1 MVPRSPLPPN
11 PPAAAAKSSRRH
23 CRHRLLPAPPYVTPS
38 VTRQHGASIG
48 CPALYGGRG
57 ALPVLEWQGR
67 AARLWAALDPAL
79 RERLAAASLHD
90 AVRLGCELLR
100 TEEEEEAA
108 LVQLCLQTPTDK
120 NPEASSWY
128 REQGNREF
136 KRGRYQAALRLY
148 SKAASHQLP
157 GSPEVSVCFAN
168 RSAALLHLGHFEA
181 CLEDIARAE
190 RHGYPDRLLPK
201 VLLRKAECLLC
212 LERLQDAQDILRV
225 LESKIAL
232 DGVMTAHLTRLKKLS
247 QLKVKLGEKERCP
260 EPALEAHGGIQ
271 GEPEI
276 WEENSSISGASSS
289 LSLSFDAERG
299 RHLVASQDIVPGQ
312 SLVKEEAFVSVLC
325 PGESLPL
332 QDGDTAWDTRATNAD
347 LYCHRCLRQLL
358 ASVPC
363 QGCSYAKYC
372 SQGCADMAW
381 QQYHRTECSLGALLL
396 TLGVFC
402 HLALR
407 TVLLAGFAEVSRL
420 VAWSHHGDKNLR
432 SPEARC
438 KPLSEAAAAGAGSRG
453 IPGCGSNGRYQ
464 SSYQALF
471 HLLPHTEQHSPEH
484 KFLCTLSV
492 VAICKQLQ
500 AAGLEAAALNQES
513 PQQRSKPKACG
524 KTSDELSPELK
535 TVAEAMLRHVLQLQ
549 CNAQAITVMQE
560 LGPGDG
566 AVVDKKPVRLA
577 TAFFPV
583 LSLLNHSCR
592 PNTSV
597 SFSGTAATVRAS
609 QPISSGQEVLHCYG
623 PHWCRM
629 RVADRQQL
637 LSQYFFECHCRAC
650 LEELESG
657 VKSVVSIRNSFCCP
671 KCQAQMQGE
680 DDTLCCSNEAC
691 ATSASRD
698 HLSGRLQ
705 DLQQQI
711 KKALDLLRVG
721 KADQAIKML
730 LKCQMDAGTFLSPEH
745 LLMGEMEDHLA
756 QVYATLGKWQEAARH
771 LKKSIEI
778 VEMHHGPS
786 SVETGHE
793 LFKLAQ
799 ILFNGFAVSEALS
812 TIQRAEGILSVHF
825 GPQSAQIQE
834 LQEMKAC
841 LSQLP
846 RNILQRT

>member
-1 MVPRSPLPPN
+1 M
-11 PPAAAAKSSRRH
+11 
-23 CRHRLLPAPPYVTPS
+23 
-38 VTRQHGASIG
+38 
-48 CPALYGGRG
+48 
-57 ALPVLEWQGR
+57 ALPVAEWQGR
-67 AARLWAALDPAL
+67 TARLWAALEPAL
-79 RERLAAASLHD
+79 RERLEVASLQD
-90 AVRLGCELLR
+90 AVRLGCDLLR
-100 TEEEEEAA
+100 KEEEEAA
-108 LVQLCLQTPTDK
+108 LVQLCHRAPTDK
-120 NPEASSWY
+120 RPQVASRY
-128 REQGNREF
+128 REQGNQEF
-136 KRGRYQAALRLY
+136 KRGQYQAALRLY
-148 SKAASHQLP
+148 SKAASHELP

-168 RSAALLHLGHFEA
+168 RSAALLHLGHFEV

-190 RHGYPDRLLPK
+190 SHGYPDRLLPK

-212 LERLQDAQDILRV
+212 LGRLQDAQDILRV

-232 DGVMTAHLTRLKKLS
+232 DGVMTPHLTRLKKLS
-247 QLKVKLGEKERCP
+247 QLKVKLGERQKCP
-260 EPALEAHGGIQ
+260 EPAQEAHGGTQ
-271 GEPEI
+271 GGPEI
-276 WEENSSISGASSS
+276 WEENNRISGASSS

-312 SLVKEEAFVSVLC
+312 RLVEEEAFVSVLC
-325 PGESLPL
+325 PGESLPR

-372 SQGCADMAW
+372 SQDCADRAW

-402 HLALR
+402 HVALR

-420 VAWSHHGDKNLR
+420 VAGSHRGDKNLQ
-432 SPEARC
+432 SPEASC
-438 KPLSEAAAAGAGSRG
+438 KPLSEAADAGAGSRG
-453 IPGCGSNGRYQ
+453 VPGCDSSGRYQ

-492 VAICKQLQ
+492 VVLCKQLQ
-500 AAGLEAAALNQES
+500 AAGLEAAVLSQEL
-513 PQQRSKPKACG
+513 PQQWSKPKTCE

-583 LSLLNHSCR
+583 LSLLNHSCC

-597 SFSGTAATVRAS
+597 SFSGTAATVRAA

-629 RVADRQQL
+629 RVAERQQL
-637 LSQYFFECHCRAC
+637 LSQYFFECCCPAC
-650 LEELESG
+650 LQELESG
-657 VKSVVSIRNSFCCP
+657 AKSVVSIRNSFCCP
-671 KCQAQMQGE
+671 KCQAPMQGE

-698 HLSGRLQ
+698 HLSGHLQ

-721 KADQAIKML
+721 NADQAIKML
-730 LKCQMDAGTFLSPEH
+730 LKCQMEARTFLSSEH

-841 LSQLP
+841 LSELP

>member
-1 MVPRSPLPPN
+1 M
-11 PPAAAAKSSRRH
+11 
-23 CRHRLLPAPPYVTPS
+23 
-38 VTRQHGASIG
+38 
-48 CPALYGGRG
+48 
-57 ALPVLEWQGR
+57 ALPVAEWQGR
-67 AARLWAALDPAL
+67 TARLWAALGPAL

-90 AVRLGCELLR
+90 AVLLGCDLLR
-100 TEEEEEAA
+100 SEEEEEAA
-108 LVQLCLQTPTDK
+108 LVRLCHQAPTDK
-120 NPEASSWY
+120 KPEAASWY

-136 KRGRYQAALRLY
+136 KQGHYQAALRLY
-148 SKAASHQLP
+148 SKVVSHEPP

-168 RSAALLHLGHFEA
+168 RSAALLHLGHFEV

-190 RHGYPDRLLPK
+190 SHGYPDRLLPK

-212 LERLQDAQDILRV
+212 LGRLQDAQDILGM
-225 LESKIAL
+225 LESKMAL
-232 DGVMTAHLTRLKKLS
+232 DRAMTTHLTRLKKLS
-247 QLKVKLGEKERCP
+247 QLKVKLCEERCP
-260 EPALEAHGGIQ
+260 EPAREARGGTQ
-271 GEPEI
+271 GKSEI

-312 SLVKEEAFVSVLC
+312 SLLEEEAFVSVLC

-332 QDGDTAWDTRATNAD
+332 QDGEAAWDTRATNAD

-363 QGCSYAKYC
+363 RGCSYAKYC
-372 SQGCADMAW
+372 SQDCADVAW
-381 QQYHRTECSLGALLL
+381 QRYHRTECSLGALLL

-402 HLALR
+402 HVALR

-420 VAWSHHGDKNLR
+420 VGWSHSGDEDLQN
-432 SPEARC
+432 PEA
-438 KPLSEAAAAGAGSRG
+438 PDAGAGTRG
-453 IPGCGSNGRYQ
+453 VPGCDSSGRYQ

-492 VAICKQLQ
+492 VALCKQLQ
-500 AAGLEAAALNQES
+500 AAGLEAAVLNQES
-513 PQQRSKPKACG
+513 PQQWSEPKTCE
-524 KTSDELSPELK
+524 KTSDELSPGLK
-535 TVAEAMLRHVLQLQ
+535 TVAEGMLRHVLQLQ

-566 AVVDKKPVRLA
+566 AVVNKKPLRLA

-583 LSLLNHSCR
+583 LSLLNHSCC

-609 QPISSGQEVLHCYG
+609 QPIPSGQEVLHCYG
-623 PHWCRM
+623 PHRCRM
-629 RVADRQQL
+629 RVAERQQL
-637 LSQYFFECHCRAC
+637 LSQYFFECRCRAC

-671 KCQAQMQGE
+671 ECRAQMQGE
-680 DDTLCCSNEAC
+680 EDILCCSNEAC
-691 ATSASRD
+691 ATSASREN
-698 HLSGRLQ
+698 LSCRLQ

-711 KKALDLLRVG
+711 KKALGLLRVG
-721 KADQAIKML
+721 KADRAIKML
-730 LKCQMDAGTFLSPEH
+730 LKCQMDAGSFLSPEH

-825 GPQSAQIQE
+825 GPQTPQIRE

-841 LSQLP
+841 LSELP

>member
-1 MVPRSPLPPN
+1 
-11 PPAAAAKSSRRH
+11 
-23 CRHRLLPAPPYVTPS
+23 
-38 VTRQHGASIG
+38 
-48 CPALYGGRG
+48 
-57 ALPVLEWQGR
+57 
-67 AARLWAALDPAL
+67 
-79 RERLAAASLHD
+79 
-90 AVRLGCELLR
+90 
-100 TEEEEEAA
+100 EEEAA
-108 LVQLCLQTPTDK
+108 LVRLCHRAPTDK
-120 NPEASSWY
+120 EPEAASWY
-128 REQGNREF
+128 REQGNQEF
-136 KRGRYQAALRLY
+136 KRGQYRAALRLY
-148 SKAASHQLP
+148 SKAVSHQPP

-168 RSAALLHLGHFEA
+168 RSAALLHLGHFEV

-190 RHGYPDRLLPK
+190 SHGYPDRLLPK

-212 LERLQDAQDILRV
+212 LGRLQDAQDILGV

-232 DGVMTAHLTRLKKLS
+232 DRVMTTHLTRLKKLS
-247 QLKVKLGEKERCP
+247 QQKVKLCEKERCP
-260 EPALEAHGGIQ
+260 EAAREARGGTR
-271 GEPEI
+271 GKSEI

-289 LSLSFDAERG
+289 LSLSFDAGRG

-312 SLVKEEAFVSVLC
+312 SLLKEEAFVSVLC
-325 PGESLPL
+325 PGESSPL
-332 QDGDTAWDTRATNAD
+332 QDGGAAWDTRATNAD

-372 SQGCADMAW
+372 SQHCADLAW

-402 HLALR
+402 HVALR

-420 VAWSHHGDKNLR
+420 VGWSHSGDKDPQN
-432 SPEARC
+432 PEARC
-438 KPLSEAAAAGAGSRG
+438 KPLSEADTRG
-453 IPGCGSNGRYQ
+453 IPGCDSNGRYQ

-492 VAICKQLQ
+492 VALCKQLQ
-500 AAGLEAAALNQES
+500 AAGLEAAVLNQES
-513 PQQRSKPKACG
+513 PQQRCKPRTRE

-583 LSLLNHSCR
+583 LSLLNHSCC

-597 SFSGTAATVRAS
+597 SFTGTAATVRAS
-609 QPISSGQEVLHCYG
+609 QPIPRGQEVLHCYG
-623 PHWCRM
+623 PHRCRM
-629 RVADRQQL
+629 RVAERQQL
-637 LSQYFFECHCRAC
+637 LSQYFFECRCQAC

-657 VKSVVSIRNSFCCP
+657 VRSVVSIRNSFCCP
-671 KCQAQMQGE
+671 KCRAQMQGE
-680 DDTLCCSNEAC
+680 EDTLCCSNAAC
-691 ATSASRD
+691 ATSASREN
-698 HLSGRLQ
+698 LSCRLQ
-705 DLQQQI
+705 DLQQRI

-721 KADQAIKML
+721 EADQAIKML
-730 LKCQMDAGTFLSPEH
+730 LKCQMDAGNFLSPEH

-825 GPQSAQIQE
+825 GPRSAQIQE

-841 LSQLP
+841 LSELP

>member
-1 MVPRSPLPPN
+1 M
-11 PPAAAAKSSRRH
+11 
-23 CRHRLLPAPPYVTPS
+23 
-38 VTRQHGASIG
+38 
-48 CPALYGGRG
+48 
-57 ALPVLEWQGR
+57 ALPVAEWQGR
-67 AARLWAALDPAL
+67 AARLWAALEPAL
-79 RERLAAASLHD
+79 RERLEAASLQD
-90 AVRLGCELLR
+90 AVRLGCDVLR
-100 TEEEEEAA
+100 SKEEEEAA
-108 LVQLCLQTPTDK
+108 LEQLCHRAPTDK
-120 NPEASSWY
+120 KPEAASWY
-128 REQGNREF
+128 REQGNWEF
-136 KRGRYQAALRLY
+136 KQGRYQAALRLY
-148 SKAASHQLP
+148 SK
-157 GSPEVSVCFAN
+157 V
-168 RSAALLHLGHFEA
+168 

-190 RHGYPDRLLPK
+190 SHGYPDRLLPK

-212 LERLQDAQDILRV
+212 LGRLQDAQDVLRV

-232 DGVMTAHLTRLKKLS
+232 DGAMTTHLTRLQKLS
-247 QLKVKLGEKERCP
+247 QLKVKLGEKEKCP
-260 EPALEAHGGIQ
+260 EPARGEHGGTQ

-276 WEENSSISGASSS
+276 WEENSRISGASSS
-289 LSLSFDAERG
+289 LSLSFDADRG
-299 RHLVASQDIVPGQ
+299 RHLVASQDMVAGQ

-325 PGESLPL
+325 PGDSLAL
-332 QDGDTAWDTRATNAD
+332 QGGDTAWDTRATNAD

-372 SQGCADMAW
+372 SQDCADRAW
-381 QQYHRTECSLGALLL
+381 QQYHRTECPLGALLL

-402 HLALR
+402 HVALR

-420 VAWSHHGDKNLR
+420 VEMSHHGDRNLQN
-432 SPEARC
+432 PEGSC
-438 KPLSEAAAAGAGSRG
+438 KPLSEAADAGGGSRG
-453 IPGCGSNGRYQ
+453 VPGCDSRGRYQ

-492 VAICKQLQ
+492 VALCKQLQ
-500 AAGLEAAALNQES
+500 AAGLEAAVLSQES
-513 PQQRSKPKACG
+513 PQQCSKPKTCE
-524 KTSDELSPELK
+524 KTSEELSPELK

-560 LGPGDG
+560 MGPGDG

-583 LSLLNHSCR
+583 LSLLNHSCC

-597 SFSGTAATVRAS
+597 SFSGTSATVRAA

-623 PHWCRM
+623 PHWCRL
-629 RVADRQQL
+629 RVAERQQL
-637 LSQYFFECHCRAC
+637 LKQYFFECRCPAC
-650 LEELESG
+650 LQELESG
-657 VKSVVSIRNSFCCP
+657 AKSVVSIRNSFCCP
-671 KCQAQMQGE
+671 KCQAQMQGKE
-680 DDTLCCSNEAC
+680 DTLCCSNEAC

-698 HLSGRLQ
+698 QLSGRLQ

-711 KKALDLLRVG
+711 KKALELLRVG

-771 LKKSIEI
+771 LRKSIEI

-825 GPQSAQIQE
+825 GPQSAQMQE

-841 LSQLP
+841 LSELP

>member
-1 MVPRSPLPPN
+1 M
-11 PPAAAAKSSRRH
+11 
-23 CRHRLLPAPPYVTPS
+23 
-38 VTRQHGASIG
+38 
-48 CPALYGGRG
+48 
-57 ALPVLEWQGR
+57 ALPVAEWQGR
-67 AARLWAALDPAL
+67 TARLWAALDPAL

-108 LVQLCLQTPTDK
+108 LARLCRRVRTDK
-120 NPEASSWY
+120 EPEAAGWY

-136 KRGRYQAALRLY
+136 GRCRYQAALRLY
-148 SKAASHQLP
+148 SKAASHELP

-168 RSAALLHLGHFEA
+168 RSAALFHLGHYEV

-190 RHGYPDRLLPK
+190 SHGYPDRLLPK

-212 LERLQDAQDILRV
+212 LGRLQDAQDTLGA
-225 LESKIAL
+225 LERKIAV
-232 DGVMTAHLTRLKKLS
+232 DGLVASPTHQTLLKKLN
-247 QLKVKLGEKERCP
+247 QLKVKLCEKEKCP
-260 EPALEAHGGIQ
+260 EPAREAHGGIQ
-271 GEPEI
+271 GKSEI
-276 WEENSSISGASSS
+276 WEENDTISGASSS
-289 LSLSFDAERG
+289 LSLSFDAKRG
-299 RHLVASQDIVPGQ
+299 RHLVASRDIVPGQ
-312 SLVKEEAFVSVLC
+312 SLLREEAFVSVLC

-332 QDGDTAWDTRATNAD
+332 PLQDGERAWDTGATNAD

-358 ASVPC
+358 AGVPC

-372 SQGCADMAW
+372 SQDCAEVAW
-381 QQYHRTECSLGALLL
+381 QQYHRTECPLGALLL
-396 TLGVFC
+396 TLGIFC
-402 HLALR
+402 HVALR

-420 VAWSHHGDKNLR
+420 VGWSHSGDEDLQN
-432 SPEARC
+432 PEGRC
-438 KPLSEAAAAGAGSRG
+438 KCPSEAPGVGAGATG
-453 IPGCGSNGRYQ
+453 IPGCDSRGQYQ

-492 VAICKQLQ
+492 VVLCKQLE
-500 AAGLEAAALNQES
+500 AAGLGAAVFDQES
-513 PQQRSKPKACG
+513 PQQGSKPKACE

-566 AVVDKKPVRLA
+566 AVVNKKPVRLA

-583 LSLLNHSCR
+583 LSLLNHSCC

-609 QPISSGQEVLHCYG
+609 QPIPSGQEVLHCYG
-623 PHWCRM
+623 PHQSRM
-629 RVADRQQL
+629 RVAERQQL
-637 LSQYFFECHCRAC
+637 LSQYFFECRCQAC

-680 DDTLCCSNEAC
+680 EDTLCCSNEAC
-691 ATSASRD
+691 AASASRES
-698 HLSGRLQ
+698 LSCRLQ

-730 LKCQMDAGTFLSPEH
+730 LKCQMDAGNFLSPEH

-771 LKKSIEI
+771 LKKSIE
-778 VEMHHGPS
+778 VVKMHHGPS

-825 GPQSAQIQE
+825 GPQNAQIRE

-841 LSQLP
+841 LSELP

>member
-1 MVPRSPLPPN
+1 EEE
-11 PPAAAAKSSRRH
+11 
-23 CRHRLLPAPPYVTPS
+23 
-38 VTRQHGASIG
+38 
-48 CPALYGGRG
+48 G
-57 ALPVLEWQGR
+57 AL
-67 AARLWAALDPAL
+67 
-79 RERLAAASLHD
+79 
-90 AVRLGCELLR
+90 VRLCHR
-100 TEEEEEAA
+100 
-108 LVQLCLQTPTDK
+108 TPTDK
-120 NPEASSWY
+120 KPEAASWY
-128 REQGNREF
+128 REEGNREF
-136 KRGRYQAALRLY
+136 RRGQYQAALRLY
-148 SKAASHQLP
+148 SKAASHELP

-168 RSAALLHLGHFEA
+168 RSAALLHLGHFEV

-190 RHGYPDRLLPK
+190 SRGYPDRLLPK

-212 LERLQDAQDILRV
+212 LGRLQDAQDILKV

-232 DGVMTAHLTRLKKLS
+232 DRVMTTHLTRLKKLHL
-247 QLKVKLGEKERCP
+247 LKVKLHEKERCP
-260 EPALEAHGGIQ
+260 EPAQGARGGIQ
-271 GEPEI
+271 GNSEV
-276 WEENSSISGASSS
+276 WEENNSISGASSS

-299 RHLVASQDIVPGQ
+299 RHLVASQDIVAGQ
-312 SLVKEEAFVSVLC
+312 SLLREEAFVSVLC
-325 PGESLPL
+325 PGESLPV
-332 QDGDTAWDTRATNAD
+332 QEGQTAWDTRATNAD

-358 ASVPC
+358 AWVPC

-372 SQGCADMAW
+372 SQHCADVAW
-381 QQYHRTECSLGALLL
+381 QQYHRTECALGALLL

-402 HLALR
+402 HVALR

-420 VAWSHHGDKNLR
+420 VGLSHSGDKDFHD
-432 SPEARC
+432 PEARC
-438 KPLSEAAAAGAGSRG
+438 KPLSEAPDAGAGTRG
-453 IPGCGSNGRYQ
+453 IPGCDSNGRYQ
-464 SSYQALF
+464 SCYQALF
-471 HLLPHTEQHSPEH
+471 HLLPHTEQHSPQH

-492 VAICKQLQ
+492 VAVCKQLQ
-500 AAGLEAAALNQES
+500 AAGLEAAVLNQES
-513 PQQRSKPKACG
+513 PQQWSKPKTCE

-560 LGPGDG
+560 MGPGDG

-583 LSLLNHSCR
+583 LSLLNHSCC

-609 QPISSGQEVLHCYG
+609 QPIPSGQEVFHCYG
-623 PHWCRM
+623 PHQCRM
-629 RVADRQQL
+629 GVAERQQL
-637 LSQYFFECHCRAC
+637 LSQYFFECRCQAC
-650 LEELESG
+650 LKELESG

-680 DDTLCCSNEAC
+680 EETLFCSNEAC
-691 ATSASRD
+691 ATSASRE
-698 HLSGRLQ
+698 HLSGCLQ

-721 KADQAIKML
+721 KADQAIEML
-730 LKCQMDAGTFLSPEH
+730 QKCQRDAGKFLSPEH
-745 LLMGEMEDHLA
+745 LLMGEMEDCLA

-778 VEMHHGPS
+778 VEMHHGPT

-799 ILFNGFAVSEALS
+799 IFFNGFAISEALS

-841 LSQLP
+841 LSELP